1 MLRPLSIIDRYLI
14 GKFLSILLFAVIAMI
29 TIFVAVNYVEN
40 TDRFIDRKVPAE
52 MIIQYYINF
61 IPHIVTLT
69 LPVDVLLAA
78 LFSVGSL
85 ARFNEITAIKAG
97 GVSLFRLIMPMVLL
111 GALISLSDFWIS
123 ENIVPGANKAKSD
136 IWKNYVE
143 RAGSQRKISGDD
155 INLYDPSGVKVI
167 MDRFDKR
174 IMTVYQISVQEFR
187 NQSLV
192 SRTDAHEA
200 VWDSAKHCWV
210 LRDGTQRM
218 FSDSGERVETFRVKE
233 KHDLFFEPEDIL
245 KGERNPDEMNYHE
258 LSAFIEKLKKSGSR
272 TERWEVD
279 YHLKYAYPL
288 TCLIMIFFGAP
299 VAAIRKKGGAGLNIF
314 LTLIICFSYWILIQ
328 TGRYMGYNQTLD
340 PAEAAW
346 SANVIFGL
354 LGLYLFLRMKS

>member
-14 GKFLSILLFAVIAMI
+14 KKFLSILLFAVVAMI

-40 TDRFIDRKVPAE
+40 TDRFIDRKVPSE
-52 MIIQYYINF
+52 IIVQYYLNF

-85 ARFNEITAIKAG
+85 SRFNEITAIKASG
-97 GVSLFRLIMPMVLL
+97 ISLFRLLMPLILL
-111 GALISLSDFWIS
+111 GMVISLADFWIS
-123 ENIVPGANKAKSD
+123 ENIVPAANKTKSD

-143 RAGSQRKISGDD
+143 RSGMQRKISGDD

-174 IMTVYQISVQEFR
+174 IMTVYQMSIQEFR
-187 NQSLV
+187 NQALV
-192 SRTDAHEA
+192 SRIDAHEA
-200 VWDSAKHCWV
+200 VWDSSKHCWI
-210 LRDGTQRM
+210 LRNATKRTFAGNA
-218 FSDSGERVETFRVKE
+218 ERVENYPSLE

-245 KGERNPDEMNYHE
+245 KGERNPDEMNYLE
-258 LSAFIEKLKKSGSR
+258 LAAFIGKLKKSGSR

-288 TCLIMIFFGAP
+288 TCVIMIFFGAP
-299 VAAIRKKGGAGLNIF
+299 VAAVRKKGGAGMNIF

-328 TGRYMGYNQTLD
+328 TGRYMGYNQSLD
-340 PAEAAW
+340 PVHAAW
-346 SANVIFGL
+346 IANVMFGVI
-354 LGLYLFLRMKS
+354 GLYFFARMKS